1 MNFMVKC
8 SGKNMHLSVPRPERQ
23 EYTNGQGP
31 SDGYT
36 GRVDNRA
43 ALPLTGLR
51 EGFIA
56 ILLR

>member
-1 MNFMVKC
+1 
-8 SGKNMHLSVPRPERQ
+8 MHLCVPRPERQ

-36 GRVDNRA
+36 GRVDNKA